1 MLQPAQAA
9 GVDSNLLK
17 QLQARMTSLQL
28 FAGKLELNASDTAE
42 AGAIVHSLEGHA
54 GGWVNMDALQPV
66 AGHGPPGLGA
76 PAASAAPIASN
87 GGIFEDFET
96 VFDEPSANLRAAKSR
111 SKKKDATRED
121 TFSNRS
127 TSKAPS
133 VISVPE
139 SDPLQEDPLFTN
151 DPWSAGPVGSSRS
164 TGNAGAK
171 KRPSP
176 NNLSFNNSSLL
187 ASAISALPPGRIEVR
202 HEAKSQAFRA
212 SNDPWASSDPW
223 GGRSNGDARTS
234 KTSQDPWAS
243 SDPWSQPG
251 GAGRKSD
258 ARPDMYKYQAPRDS
272 REDPWTS
279 ADPWGGKSG
288 SQPESDPLAVHDP
301 WSAGKV
307 SDPLAVHDPWAKGES
322 SRETQPRQ
330 PLQES
335 RRPEVLQQEVD
346 SPGPKVRQAYQSG
359 RGGEKPALHQR
370 SIDMLN
376 EFIWR
381 THSGERSA
389 EEQKL
394 VVYDILRR
402 VEAAVKKSGLSGAVA
417 PFGSYATGFKGST
430 SDVDLAYTG
439 EVGDGG
445 QAAQVSALAGV
456 VRHLSAAGFQDIT
469 KVFSSSIPLIK
480 FFDPDSG
487 LEVDF
492 LIRNELGI
500 RNSLLLDTYCQC
512 DPRVSVLGKLVKDW
526 AKRHELVG
534 SPDGCL
540 NSYAY
545 MLMTIH
551 FLQHLHP
558 QVIPNLQALPSESHQ
573 VKDWKWGNVPNV
585 WETKF
590 FKEVVELQPSDNRM
604 SIAELLFG
612 FLHFFGREFNWS
624 KHAVCIRL
632 NSPGAVV
639 EKSQLCKTADPE
651 QWYIEDPFDLKHNL
665 AGRCSAAGRRR
676 ILSAMH
682 KATTKLY
689 SAKLVEVCGPP
700 ALEGYFLKCKVTAA
714 IEAEELLKPFEGT
727 DLRRLHMPVLQ
738 NARTGQA
745 FLEFATAPGRRRAHS
760 RNESYVQ
767 DLQLSLIQSS
777 KFALDEAMEESSRTR
792 STTCFKRQSR
802 RCRWM
807 CRRCRRSTGNE
818 APQGAVP
825 AQFESIRSPCFI

>member
-1 MLQPAQAA
+1 MSPRSGHPPMKLRLMNQ
-9 GVDSNLLK
+9 
-17 QLQARMTSLQL
+17 TS
-28 FAGKLELNASDTAE
+28 A
-42 AGAIVHSLEGHA
+42 V
-54 GGWVNMDALQPV
+54 PV
-66 AGHGPPGLGA
+66 AA
-76 PAASAAPIASN
+76 C
-87 GGIFEDFET
+87 
-96 VFDEPSANLRAAKSR
+96 VRR
-111 SKKKDATRED
+111 
-121 TFSNRS
+121 
-127 TSKAPS
+127 KA
-133 VISVPE
+133 
-139 SDPLQEDPLFTN
+139 
-151 DPWSAGPVGSSRS
+151 
-164 TGNAGAK
+164 
-171 KRPSP
+171 
-176 NNLSFNNSSLL
+176 
-187 ASAISALPPGRIEVR
+187 
-202 HEAKSQAFRA
+202 
-212 SNDPWASSDPW
+212 
-223 GGRSNGDARTS
+223 
-234 KTSQDPWAS
+234 
-243 SDPWSQPG
+243 
-251 GAGRKSD
+251 
-258 ARPDMYKYQAPRDS
+258 
-272 REDPWTS
+272 
-279 ADPWGGKSG
+279 
-288 SQPESDPLAVHDP
+288 
-301 WSAGKV
+301 
-307 SDPLAVHDPWAKGES
+307 
-322 SRETQPRQ
+322 
-330 PLQES
+330 
-335 RRPEVLQQEVD
+335 
-346 SPGPKVRQAYQSG
+346 
-359 RGGEKPALHQR
+359 
-370 SIDMLN
+370 
-376 EFIWR
+376 
-381 THSGERSA
+381 SGE
-389 EEQKL
+389 
-394 VVYDILRR
+394 LR
-402 VEAAVKKSGLSGAVA
+402 
-417 PFGSYATGFKGST
+417 
-430 SDVDLAYTG
+430 
-439 EVGDGG
+439 
-445 QAAQVSALAGV
+445 
-456 VRHLSAAGFQDIT
+456 
-469 KVFSSSIPLIK
+469 
-480 FFDPDSG
+480 
-487 LEVDF
+487 
-492 LIRNELGI
+492 
-500 RNSLLLDTYCQC
+500 
-512 DPRVSVLGKLVKDW
+512 
-526 AKRHELVG
+526 
-534 SPDGCL
+534 
-540 NSYAY
+540 
-545 MLMTIH
+545 
-551 FLQHLHP
+551 
-558 QVIPNLQALPSESHQ
+558 PSESHQ